1 MRQKGSNLHEPFEI
15 SRQYGFRNRRLI
27 TSIRSFTAHKVNLNA
42 EKLDEKLY
50 GKINGVYLL

>member
-15 SRQYGFRNRRLI
+15 SRQYGSRYRRFA
-27 TSIRSFTAHKVNLNA
+27 SIRFFTTHKVNLNA
-42 EKLDEKLY
+42 EKLDERLY